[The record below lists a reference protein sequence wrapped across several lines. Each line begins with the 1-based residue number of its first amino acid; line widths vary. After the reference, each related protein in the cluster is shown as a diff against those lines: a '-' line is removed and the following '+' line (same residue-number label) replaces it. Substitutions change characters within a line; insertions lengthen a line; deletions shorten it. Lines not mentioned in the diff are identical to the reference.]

1 MINLIKCSA
10 KILYKKLIIIFFL
23 IIYKRPK
30 FKKKIKLKNFKIIKF
45 KIKGKIYKIFQLNM
59 KIYYY

>member
-10 KILYKKLIIIFFL
+10 KILYKKLIIIFL

-30 FKKKIKLKNFKIIKF
+30 FKKIKLKILKPLNLKLKEKFIKF
-45 KIKGKIYKIFQLNM
+45 FN
-59 KIYYY
+59 